1 MLAFQIIS
9 NYWNHWVPS
18 MFLLVLIIQNKGS
31 VYIGKNQYT
40 TLSLVYSWSLP
51 STTYS
56 CICLQPMKM
65 WFLISG
71 FYQLT
76 TNAWTMHV
84 SKDRDFVEVFSG
96 RGEVSRGFRDVTWPQ
111 IQGLTWS
118 GFEHGTHDVFIDCPI
133 FVYTLHFP
141 HGTSIDLELDHRCF
155 DLTQPAAFS
164 FLIWKYLRNMTLV
177 EKARYPHIGTMK
189 YIQSMVVD
197 GVTKCYKYLF
207 IYVYTHS
214 STGW

>member
-84 SKDRDFVEVFSG
+84 SKDRDFV
-96 RGEVSRGFRDVTWPQ
+96 
-111 IQGLTWS
+111 
-118 GFEHGTHDVFIDCPI
+118 
-133 FVYTLHFP
+133 YTLHFP